1 MPAVA
6 LMGSLLGDAQVAH
19 LRDRPALRFVTV
31 MLDSD
36 EAGQKAGDNIAARL
50 AKHWWTRIVLLPDGT
65 QPDTV
70 ETSVLEQ
77 LLGCSQRE

>member
-1 MPAVA
+1 LAGRPK
-6 LMGSLLGDAQVAH
+6 
-19 LRDRPALRFVTV
+19 PALRFVTA
-31 MLDSD
+31 MLGGDK
-36 EAGQKAGDNIAARL
+36 AGQKAGDIIAVRL

-77 LLGCSQRE
+77 LLRRSQRE

>member
-1 MPAVA
+1 M
-6 LMGSLLGDAQVAH
+6 LGG
-19 LRDRPALRFVTV
+19 
-31 MLDSD
+31 D
-36 EAGQKAGDNIAARL
+36 EVGQKAGDIIAVRL

-77 LLGCSQRE
+77 LLGRSQRE